1 MNKGSDNEFSLE
13 LLVPQ
18 RSTNYPTIEGKI
30 VVYDTALKLV
40 EMAISINTLYNQKYY
55 QDEVNTAVALSMLFL
70 GVPGGFVL
78 ISGKKT
84 KR

>member
-1 MNKGSDNEFSLE
+1 MEKEDNNQFSLN

-30 VVYDTALKLV
+30 IVYDTALKLV

-55 QDEVNTAVALSMLFL
+55 QDEVNTAVVLSMLFL
-70 GVPGGFVL
+70 GVSGGFIL